1 MKPERAARLRRE
13 HEESVER
20 LRRTTTRPM
29 APRRTRTA
37 LAVAYPVVL
46 TTTAA
51 VPLLSGGTWA
61 AGAQLIGVLLVGVLW
76 VALRQATR
84 LLTEAPEEAL
94 DELLVRLRTRCYQ
107 QAYQVLAALVAAAG
121 ALALLL
127 SGGGGIPPGWATAVG
142 LALFGAA
149 MGLPLVVGAVTLPDA
164 DADEDEDEDEH
175 ERP

>member
-1 MKPERAARLRRE
+1 MKPERARRLRRQ

-37 LAVAYPVVL
+37 LAVAYLVVV
-46 TTTAA
+46 TATAA
-51 VPLLSGGTWA
+51 VSLLPDGTGA
-61 AGAQLIGVLLVGVLW
+61 AGAQLVGMLLVGALW
-76 VALRQATR
+76 LALRQATR
-84 LLTEAPEEAL
+84 LITEAPEEAL

-127 SGGGGIPPGWATAVG
+127 DGSGGGIPPSGATAMA

-149 MGLPLVVGAVTLPDA
+149 VGLPLVVGAVTLPDA
-164 DADEDEDEDEH
+164 DDD

>member
-1 MKPERAARLRRE
+1 MKPERARRLRRQ

-37 LAVAYPVVL
+37 LAVAYLAVV
-46 TTTAA
+46 TATAA
-51 VPLLSGGTWA
+51 SPLLSGGIWA
-61 AGAQLIGVLLVGVLW
+61 SGAQLIGVLLVSALW

-107 QAYQVLAALVAAAG
+107 QAYQVLAALAAAAG
-121 ALALLL
+121 ALALIL
-127 SGGGGIPPGWATAVG
+127 SGSGGGIPPDWATAVG

-164 DADEDEDEDEH
+164 DDDGD

>member
-1 MKPERAARLRRE
+1 MKPERARRLRRQ

-37 LAVAYPVVL
+37 LAVVYLVVVIA
-46 TTTAA
+46 TATA
-51 VPLLSGGTWA
+51 PLLSSGTWA
-61 AGAQLIGVLLVGVLW
+61 AGAQVIGVLLVSALW

-107 QAYQVLAALVAAAG
+107 QAYQVLAALVTAAG
-121 ALALLL
+121 ALALLFGG
-127 SGGGGIPPGWATAVG
+127 SGGGIPPGWASAVG

-149 MGLPLVVGAVTLPDA
+149 MGLPLLVGAVTLPDA
-164 DADEDEDEDEH
+164 DEDEDE
-175 ERP
+175 RP